1 MGGYD
6 ARVEA
11 MLVSHSPTLSLQVE
25 ETKKSPQKTLQA
37 LGFCALQI
45 GLEPM
50 TL

>member
-25 ETKKSPQKTLQA
+25 ETKKARRRLCR
-37 LGFCALQI
+37 LWGFVLSK
-45 GLEPM
+45 
-50 TL
+50 